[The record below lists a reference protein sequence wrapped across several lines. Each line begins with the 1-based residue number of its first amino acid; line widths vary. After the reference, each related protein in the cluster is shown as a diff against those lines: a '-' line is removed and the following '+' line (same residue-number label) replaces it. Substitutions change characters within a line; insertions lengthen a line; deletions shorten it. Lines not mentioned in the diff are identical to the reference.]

1 MTSTFE
7 IDFEPI
13 GKRVDVA
20 ADSNLLDAARQAG
33 IGLASVCGG
42 EGTCGR
48 CRVVIMSGKV
58 SAPVD
63 ADRRFLSQ
71 LELSSGQRLACRCHV
86 HSDVKVH
93 VPKASL
99 VTDQRLQVN
108 GVARQMQIE
117 AAVHAYEIEVPEPT
131 LYDLRSDLDRV
142 IDALETMHGQR
153 KWFAEPAV
161 VRTLSALARRTARA
175 PSGPPTQSVG
185 YGQAAW
191 HLTVYARGHELVG
204 FEAPG
209 RKPIGFAADLGTTKV
224 AGYLVD
230 LETGEELAST
240 GVMNPQIGYGEDVI
254 SRMVH
259 ATRNDDNSSELARV
273 IREAFNVMI
282 GSLAEEAGV
291 SRDQV
296 VEACIVGNTAMT
308 HLLLDLPVHQL
319 SVSPFVAATSTALD
333 VKARDLQIELAVGA
347 YVHVLPCI
355 GGFVGADHVAMILG
369 SDLDR
374 KPYVAIGVDI
384 GTNTESALLK
394 PNEKTLTSA
403 SCASGPAF
411 EGAHIR
417 DGMRASTGAIEAVK
431 ITDAGVQIKT
441 IGDAPP
447 VGVCGSGIVDAIA
460 EMYRSG
466 VINNRGRLNRE
477 AASVRKNEQGWEFVL
492 ASADISGTERD
503 IVITQSDVNEIQL
516 AKGAISS
523 GLETLM
529 AATNTA
535 PEDVEE
541 VIVAGAF
548 GSYLDLDSALAI
560 GLLPRL
566 PNAKYV
572 QVGNAA
578 GVGAKMA
585 LLSLKE
591 RQRAQQIM
599 KRTGYIELTTQAGFN
614 SRFAMSML
622 FPKNNPS

>member
-1 MTSTFE
+1 
-7 IDFEPI
+7 
-13 GKRVDVA
+13 
-20 ADSNLLDAARQAG
+20 
-33 IGLASVCGG
+33 
-42 EGTCGR
+42 
-48 CRVVIMSGKV
+48 
-58 SAPVD
+58 
-63 ADRRFLSQ
+63 
-71 LELSSGQRLACRCHV
+71 
-86 HSDVKVH
+86 
-93 VPKASL
+93 
-99 VTDQRLQVN
+99 
-108 GVARQMQIE
+108 
-117 AAVHAYEIEVPEPT
+117 
-131 LYDLRSDLDRV
+131 
-142 IDALETMHGQR
+142 
-153 KWFAEPAV
+153 
-161 VRTLSALARRTARA
+161 
-175 PSGPPTQSVG
+175 
-185 YGQAAW
+185 
-191 HLTVYARGHELVG
+191 LTVYARNNEIVG
-204 FEAPG
+204 FEAVG

-230 LETGEELAST
+230 LETGEELAAT

-259 ATRNDDNSSELARV
+259 ATRNDDGSSELARV
-273 IREAFNVMI
+273 VREAFNTMI
-282 GSLAEEAGV
+282 GELAAEAGV
-291 SRDQV
+291 SRDQI

-308 HLLLDLPVHQL
+308 HLFLDLPVRQL

-333 VKARDLQIELAVGA
+333 VKARDVQIAMAAGA

-384 GTNTESALLK
+384 GTNTEIALLK

-431 ITDAGVQIKT
+431 ITAEGVQIKT

-466 VINNRGRLNRE
+466 VINNRGRMNRE
-477 AASVRKNEQGWEFVL
+477 APGVRKNEKGWEFVL
-492 ASADISGTERD
+492 ASAESSGTGRD

-516 AKGAISS
+516 AKGAIEA
-523 GLETLM
+523 GLNTLIV
-529 AATNTA
+529 ATNTPLEA
-535 PEDVEE
+535 IKE

-548 GSYLDLDSALAI
+548 GSYLDLNSALAI

-599 KRTGYIELTTQAGFN
+599 QRTGYIELTTQDGFN

-622 FPKNNPS
+622 FPKQS

>member
-1 MTSTFE
+1 MGASTFE

-13 GKRVDVA
+13 GKRVEVA
-20 ADSNLLDAARQAG
+20 PGTDLLDAARQAG

-48 CRVVIMSGKV
+48 CRVVIMSGSV
-58 SAPVD
+58 TPPVD
-63 ADRRFLSQ
+63 ADRRFISQ
-71 LELSSGQRLACRCHV
+71 LELTSGQRLACRCQV
-86 HSDVKVH
+86 YSDVKIH

-99 VTDQRLQVN
+99 VTDQRLQVS

-131 LYDLRSDLDRV
+131 LYDLRSDLDRI

-161 VRTLSALARRTARA
+161 VRTLPTLARRTN
-175 PSGPPTQSVG
+175 
-185 YGQAAW
+185 W
-191 HLTVYARGHELVG
+191 HLTVYARHNEIVG
-204 FEAPG
+204 FEALG
-209 RKPIGFAADLGTTKV
+209 RKPIGFAADLGTTKI

-230 LETGEELAST
+230 LETGEELGAN
-240 GVMNPQIGYGEDVI
+240 GIMNPQIGYGEDVI

-259 ATRNDDNSSELARV
+259 ATRNDDGSSELARV
-273 IREAFNVMI
+273 VREGLNNLIIALAFQ
-282 GSLAEEAGV
+282 AGV
-291 SRDQV
+291 SQEQI

-308 HLLLDLPVHQL
+308 HLLLDLPVRQL

-333 VKARDLQIELAVGA
+333 VKARELQLEMAVGS

-374 KPYVAIGVDI
+374 KPYVAVGVDI
-384 GTNTESALLK
+384 GTNTEIALLK

-447 VGVCGSGIVDAIA
+447 VGICGSGIVDAIA

-477 AASVRKNEQGWEFVL
+477 APGVCKNEQGYEYVL
-492 ASADISGTERD
+492 ATAEISGTGRD

-516 AKGAISS
+516 AKGAIAS
-523 GLETLM
+523 GLETLIV
-529 AATNTA
+529 ATNTA
-535 PEDVEE
+535 PEEIEE

-548 GSYLDLDSALAI
+548 GSYLDLESALAI

-614 SRFAMSML
+614 SRFARSMM
-622 FPKNNPS
+622 FPKNKP

>member
-1 MTSTFE
+1 MGASTFE

-13 GKRVDVA
+13 GKRVQVKPGTD
-20 ADSNLLDAARQAG
+20 LLDAARQAG

-48 CRVVIMSGKV
+48 CRVVIMSGSV
-58 SAPVD
+58 TPPVD
-63 ADRRFLSQ
+63 ADRRYLSQ
-71 LELSSGQRLACRCHV
+71 LEISSGQRLACRCQIY
-86 HSDVKVH
+86 SDVKVH

-99 VTDQRLQVN
+99 VTDQRLQVS
-108 GVARQMQIE
+108 GVSRQMQIE

-131 LYDLRSDLDRV
+131 LYDLRSDLDRI
-142 IDALETMHGQR
+142 IDALETTHGQR

-161 VRTLSALARRTARA
+161 VRTLSPLARRANWR
-175 PSGPPTQSVG
+175 
-185 YGQAAW
+185 
-191 HLTVYARGHELVG
+191 LTVYARNNEIVG

-209 RKPIGFAADLGTTKV
+209 RKPIGFAVDLGTTKI

-230 LETGEELAST
+230 LETGEELAAN
-240 GVMNPQIGYGEDVI
+240 GIMNPQIGYGEDVI

-259 ATRNDDNSSELARV
+259 ATRNDDGSSELARV
-273 IREAFNVMI
+273 VREGLNNLIVALAFQ
-282 GSLAEEAGV
+282 AGV
-291 SRDQV
+291 AQEQIA
-296 VEACIVGNTAMT
+296 EACIVGNTAMT

-333 VKARDLQIELAVGA
+333 VKAREIDLDVAAGA

-374 KPYVAIGVDI
+374 KPYVAVGVDI
-384 GTNTESALLK
+384 GTNTEIALLR
-394 PNEKTLTSA
+394 PDEKTLTSA

-417 DGMRASTGAIEAVK
+417 DGMRAATGAIEAVK

-466 VINNRGRLNRE
+466 VINNRGRINRE
-477 AASVRKNEQGWEFVL
+477 APGVRKNEHGWEFVL
-492 ASADISGTERD
+492 ASAEISGTGRE
-503 IVITQSDVNEIQL
+503 IVITQADVNEIQL

-529 AATNTA
+529 VATHTA

-548 GSYLDLDSALAI
+548 GSYLDLNSALAI

-599 KRTGYIELTTQAGFN
+599 KRTGYIELTTQDGFN

-622 FPKNNPS
+622 FPKS

>member
-1 MTSTFE
+1 MGESTFE

-20 ADSNLLDAARQAG
+20 PDTNLLEAARQAG

-48 CRVVIMSGKV
+48 CRVTIMSGEV

-71 LELSSGQRLACRCHV
+71 LELTSGQRLACRCQV
-86 HSDVKVH
+86 HSDVKVQ

-99 VTDQRLQVN
+99 VTDQRLQVS

-117 AAVHAYEIEVPEPT
+117 AAVHAYEIETPEPT
-131 LYDLRSDLDRV
+131 LHDLRSDLDRV
-142 IDALETMHGQR
+142 IDALETLHGRR

-161 VRTLSALARRTARA
+161 VRTLPTLARRTQWR
-175 PSGPPTQSVG
+175 
-185 YGQAAW
+185 
-191 HLTVYARGHELVG
+191 LTVYARHNEIVG

-209 RKPIGFAADLGTTKV
+209 RKPIGFAVDLGTTKI

-230 LETGEELAST
+230 LETGEELAAS
-240 GVMNPQIGYGEDVI
+240 GIMNPQIGYGEDVI

-259 ATRNDDNSSELARV
+259 ATRHDDGSAELARV
-273 IREAFNVMI
+273 VREGLNNLIIALAFQ
-282 GSLAEEAGV
+282 AGV
-291 SRDQV
+291 SQEQI

-333 VKARDLQIELAVGA
+333 VKARDLQLEMAAGA
-347 YVHVLPCI
+347 YVHVLPCV

-374 KPYVAIGVDI
+374 KPYVAVGVDI
-384 GTNTESALLK
+384 GTNTEIALLK

-431 ITDAGVQIKT
+431 ITAAGVQIKT
-441 IGDAPP
+441 IDDAPP

-466 VINNRGRLNRE
+466 VINNRGRINRE
-477 AASVRKNEQGWEFVL
+477 APGVRKNEKGYEFIL
-492 ASADISGTERD
+492 APAEISGTGRD
-503 IVITQSDVNEIQL
+503 IVITQADVNEIQL
-516 AKGAISS
+516 AKGAIAS

-529 AATNTA
+529 AATGTA
-535 PEDVEE
+535 PEEIQE

-548 GSYLDLDSALAI
+548 GSYLNLDSALAI

-591 RQRAQQIM
+591 RRRAQQIM
-599 KRTGYIELTTQAGFN
+599 QRTGYIELTTQPDFN

-622 FPKNNPS
+622 FPKQS

>member
-1 MTSTFE
+1 MGDSTFE

-13 GKRVDVA
+13 GKRVQVA
-20 ADSNLLDAARQAG
+20 ADANLLDAARQAG

-48 CRVVIMSGKV
+48 CRVTIMSGEV

-63 ADRRFLSQ
+63 ADRRYLSQ
-71 LELSSGQRLACRCHV
+71 LELVSGQRLACRCHV

-108 GVARQMQIE
+108 GLARQMQIE

-131 LYDLRSDLDRV
+131 LHDLRSDLDRV

-161 VRTLSALARRTARA
+161 VRTLSALARRTTRD
-175 PSGPPTQSVG
+175 
-185 YGQAAW
+185 AAW
-191 HLTVYARGHELVG
+191 HLTVYAHNHEIVG
-204 FEAPG
+204 FEAAG

-230 LETGEELAST
+230 LETGEELAAT

-254 SRMVH
+254 SRMMH
-259 ATRNDDNSSELARV
+259 TLRNADGSAELARV
-273 IREAFNVMI
+273 VREAFNTMI
-282 GSLAEEAGV
+282 GTLAEDCGV
-291 SRDQV
+291 SRAQI

-308 HLLLDLPVHQL
+308 HLFLDLPVQQL
-319 SVSPFVAATSTALD
+319 SASPFVAATSTALD
-333 VKARDLQIELAVGA
+333 VKARDLQIDLAVGA

-384 GTNTESALLK
+384 GTNTEIALLK

-417 DGMRASTGAIEAVK
+417 DGMRASTGAIEGVK
-431 ITDAGVQIKT
+431 ITDGVVQIKT

-477 AASVRKNEQGWEFVL
+477 ATGVRQNGQGWEFVL
-492 ASADISGTERD
+492 ASADISGTGRD

-516 AKGAISS
+516 AKGAIAS

-529 AATNTA
+529 IATHTP

-548 GSYLDLDSALAI
+548 GSYLDLESALAI

-566 PNAKYV
+566 PRAKYV

-591 RQRAQQIM
+591 RHRAQQIM
-599 KRTGYIELTTQAGFN
+599 KRTGYIELTMQAGFN
-614 SRFAMSML
+614 GRFARSMM
-622 FPKNNPS
+622 FPKNDPS

>member
-1 MTSTFE
+1 MGASTFE
-7 IDFEPI
+7 VDFEPI
-13 GKRVDVA
+13 GKRVEVA
-20 ADSNLLDAARQAG
+20 ADANLLDAARLAG

-48 CRVVIMSGKV
+48 CRVTIMAGEV

-63 ADRRFLSQ
+63 ADRRYLSQ
-71 LELSSGQRLACRCHV
+71 LEITSGQRLACRCHV

-99 VTDQRLQVN
+99 VTDQRLQVT

-161 VRTLSALARRTARA
+161 VRTLSALARRTTRD
-175 PSGPPTQSVG
+175 
-185 YGQAAW
+185 AAW
-191 HLTVYARGHELVG
+191 HLTVYARNAEIVG
-204 FEAPG
+204 FEAAG

-230 LETGEELAST
+230 LETGEELAAT

-259 ATRNDDNSSELARV
+259 ATRNDDGSSELARV
-273 IREAFNVMI
+273 VRDAFNTMI
-282 GSLAEEAGV
+282 GELTAEAGV
-291 SRDQV
+291 SRNQV

-308 HLLLDLPVHQL
+308 HLFLDLPVHQL
-319 SVSPFVAATSTALD
+319 SRSPFVAATSTALD
-333 VKARDLQIELAVGA
+333 VKARDLQIEMAVGS

-384 GTNTESALLK
+384 GTNTEIALLK

-417 DGMRASTGAIEAVK
+417 DGMRASTGAIEGVK
-431 ITDAGVQIKT
+431 ITDGVVQIKT

-460 EMYRSG
+460 EMYQAG
-466 VINNRGRLNRE
+466 VINNRGRMNRE
-477 AASVRKNEQGWEFVL
+477 APGVRKNEKGYEYVL
-492 ASADISGTERD
+492 AAADISGTGRD

-529 AATNTA
+529 VATNTP

-548 GSYLDLDSALAI
+548 GSYLDLESALAI

-566 PNAKYV
+566 PKAKYV

-614 SRFAMSML
+614 GRFARSMM
-622 FPKNNPS
+622 FPKNNPA

>member
-1 MTSTFE
+1 MDMGDSTFE

-13 GKRVDVA
+13 GKRVQVKPGTD
-20 ADSNLLDAARQAG
+20 LLDAARQAG

-48 CRVVIMSGKV
+48 CRIMVMSGNV
-58 SAPVD
+58 TPPVD
-63 ADRRFLSQ
+63 ADRRYLSQ
-71 LELSSGQRLACRCHV
+71 LELTSGQRLACRCQIY
-86 HSDVKVH
+86 SDVKVH

-108 GVARQMQIE
+108 GLARKMQIE
-117 AAVHAYEIEVPEPT
+117 AAIHAYEIEVPEPT
-131 LYDLRSDLDRV
+131 LYDLRSDLDRI

-161 VRTLSALARRTARA
+161 VRTLSALARRAN
-175 PSGPPTQSVG
+175 
-185 YGQAAW
+185 W
-191 HLTVYARGHELVG
+191 HLTVYARGAEIVG
-204 FEAPG
+204 FETPG
-209 RKPIGFAADLGTTKV
+209 RKPIGFAADLGTTKI

-230 LETGEELAST
+230 LETGEELAAA

-259 ATRNDDNSSELARV
+259 ATRNDDGSSELARV
-273 IREAFNVMI
+273 VREGLNNLIIA
-282 GSLAEEAGV
+282 LALQAGV
-291 SRDQV
+291 AQEQIA
-296 VEACIVGNTAMT
+296 EACIVGNTAMT

-319 SVSPFVAATSTALD
+319 SVAPFVAATSTALD
-333 VKARDLQIELAVGA
+333 VKARELQLDIATGA
-347 YVHVLPCI
+347 YVHVLPCV

-374 KPYVAIGVDI
+374 KSYVAIGVDI
-384 GTNTESALLK
+384 GTNTEIALLT

-417 DGMRASTGAIEAVK
+417 DGMRAATGAIEAVK
-431 ITDAGVQIKT
+431 ITDTGVQLKT

-466 VINNRGRLNRE
+466 VINNRGRINRE
-477 AASVRKNEQGWEFVL
+477 APGVRKNEKGWEFVL
-492 ASADISGTERD
+492 ASADITGTGRD
-503 IVITQSDVNEIQL
+503 IVITQLDVNEIQL

-529 AATNTA
+529 VATHTA

-548 GSYLDLDSALAI
+548 GSFLDLNSALAI

-622 FPKNNPS
+622 FPKTQT